1 MYVVQAVVPNGV
13 ITQMEPRASSSSS
26 VSSSGNSSPLHITG
40 SNSPPSTS
48 IVDRRRSQT
57 QMVKIEPSHGARAS
71 GGHLPLHAV
80 LDEQLVIQNQ
90 NSQARIQVVEGE
102 DEPCPICG
110 DKNTGYHYG
119 IRTCESCKVSS
130 YRKNI

>member
-1 MYVVQAVVPNGV
+1 
-13 ITQMEPRASSSSS
+13 
-26 VSSSGNSSPLHITG
+26 
-40 SNSPPSTS
+40 
-48 IVDRRRSQT
+48 
-57 QMVKIEPSHGARAS
+57 MVKIEPSHGARTS
-71 GGHLPLHAV
+71 GGHLPLHTV

-90 NSQARIQVVEGE
+90 NSQARIQVLEGE

-130 YRKNI
+130 YYYEILKLYFLKLVSTWILLFKKIIVPRY